1 VKIDEIYVFH
11 QFRTTA
17 VKYLSKV
24 LTFGVGY
31 WSLCSLTEH
40 FPFVKTAVVHIRVN
54 KAEYNLSLKVTLI
67 FLQKR
72 KHTEVKGT
80 ASGMR
85 RFFFLDLNF
94 LITWISSAC

>member
-1 VKIDEIYVFH
+1 
-11 QFRTTA
+11 
-17 VKYLSKV
+17 
-24 LTFGVGY
+24 
-31 WSLCSLTEH
+31 
-40 FPFVKTAVVHIRVN
+40 VKTAVVHIRVN

-85 RFFFLDLNF
+85 RFFFFRFKLSNNLDFKCLLF
-94 LITWISSAC
+94 VPISIVMHRTLFPDSSLHSNMRMEPNVIILSQYSHL